1 MLHAVFSV
9 VSVRSVV
16 NFFLLGL
23 RMQDTGNR
31 VMERTTLRREKL
43 AERDRL
49 APEQRAAWSRQI
61 RENVVGLDAVAGA
74 RHVML
79 YVGFRS
85 EVETMPLFDLFLR
98 RDMLV
103 SAPLT
108 LVQEK
113 RLLPYPIT
121 DPALDLRPG
130 YCGIAEPDSGRLSP
144 VDPAAIDVVLVP
156 GAVFD
161 GHGGRLGY
169 GGGYYD
175 RFLAHEAPL
184 ALRIGLAFEMQVVD
198 RVPVLDHDV
207 KMHYLITEQ
216 MIRKM

>member
-1 MLHAVFSV
+1 MH
-9 VSVRSVV
+9 
-16 NFFLLGL
+16 
-23 RMQDTGNR
+23 DTENR
-31 VMERTTLRREKL
+31 VMARTALRREKL

-49 APEQRAAWSRQI
+49 APELRGEMSRQI
-61 RENVVGLDAVAGA
+61 RENVVSLNAVAGA

-85 EVETMPLFDLFLR
+85 EVETLSLFGMFREKDI
-98 RDMLV
+98 V
-103 SAPLT
+103 TSAPLT
-108 LVQEK
+108 LVKER
-113 RLLPYPIT
+113 RLLPYIIT

-130 YCGIAEPDSGRLSP
+130 YCGIAEPDAVRLPP
-144 VDPAAIDVVLVP
+144 VDPTAIDVVLVP

-161 GHGGRLGY
+161 GNGGRLGY

-175 RFLAHEAPL
+175 RFLTHDAPR

-207 KMHYLITEQ
+207 KMHFLITEQ

>member
-1 MLHAVFSV
+1 VVKFFVFTGHSK
-9 VSVRSVV
+9 
-16 NFFLLGL
+16 
-23 RMQDTGNR
+23 MQDTENR
-31 VMERTTLRREKL
+31 VMARTALRREKL

-49 APEQRAAWSRQI
+49 APEQRAAWSRLI
-61 RENVVGLDAVAGA
+61 RENIVGLAAVAEA
-74 RHVML
+74 KHVMI
-79 YVGFRS
+79 YASFRS
-85 EVETMPLFDLFLR
+85 EVATMPLFDLFLR

-108 LVQEK
+108 LVQER
-113 RLLPYPIT
+113 RLLPYRIT
-121 DPALDLRPG
+121 DPSLDLRPG

-144 VDPAAIDVVLVP
+144 IDPAGIDVVLVP

-161 GHGGRLGY
+161 GNGGRLGY

-175 RFLAHEAPL
+175 RFLAHDAPR
-184 ALRIGLAFEMQVVD
+184 ALRIGLAFEMQVID

-216 MIRKM
+216 MIRRM

>member
-1 MLHAVFSV
+1 MA
-9 VSVRSVV
+9 
-16 NFFLLGL
+16 
-23 RMQDTGNR
+23 
-31 VMERTTLRREKL
+31 RTALRREKL

-49 APEQRAAWSRQI
+49 APELRGDMSRQI
-61 RENVVGLDAVAGA
+61 RENVVSLNAVAGA

-85 EVETMPLFDLFLR
+85 EVETLSLFGMFREKDI
-98 RDMLV
+98 V
-103 SAPLT
+103 TSAPLT
-108 LVQEK
+108 LVKER
-113 RLLPYPIT
+113 RLLPYIIT
-121 DPALDLRPG
+121 DPGRDLRPG
-130 YCGIAEPDSGRLSP
+130 YCGIAEPDAVRLTP
-144 VDPAAIDVVLVP
+144 VDPTAIDVVLVP

-161 GHGGRLGY
+161 GNGGRLGY

-175 RFLAHEAPL
+175 RFLTHDAPR

-207 KMHYLITEQ
+207 KMHFLITEQ